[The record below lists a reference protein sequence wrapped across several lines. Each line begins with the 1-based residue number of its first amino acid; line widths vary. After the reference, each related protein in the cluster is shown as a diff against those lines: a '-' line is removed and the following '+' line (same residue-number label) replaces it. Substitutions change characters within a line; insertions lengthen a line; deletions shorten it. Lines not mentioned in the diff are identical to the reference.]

1 MPDFERA
8 RRDVEKRTLKA
19 WRASQGLQGQ
29 IEVQTWMDECPDVH
43 KGPTT
48 PSRPGATNEVT
59 SSALRAINQTGDSG
73 GPIATDPIKDDQT
86 QCPLLLA
93 GRPYYRLQ
101 LPTWSVALLQTW
113 MSRWRLTP
121 SAPSQCSLLK
131 LPALTAP
138 ALNAT
143 PRPSPGPL
151 VPGPVPVPRLNTRLA
166 LSTCTHTI
174 LTPPPTCFT
183 LEACQQSPELAG
195 LVPSTPSRRACDRLQ
210 PSLTLKLPG
219 FLGKQ
224 PVAEL

>member
-1 MPDFERA
+1 MSRCP
-8 RRDVEKRTLKA
+8 
-19 WRASQGLQGQ
+19 QGAN
-29 IEVQTWMDECPDVH
+29 C
-43 KGPTT
+43 

-59 SSALRAINQTGDSG
+59 SNALRAINQTGDSG

-151 VPGPVPVPRLNTRLA
+151 FPGQFQTQDSTPDSPCPHAHIPSSPPRQPASLWKLANNHQSSLVSSPRLHHAALA
-166 LSTCTHTI
+166 I
-174 LTPPPTCFT
+174 DF
-183 LEACQQSPELAG
+183 SPA
-195 LVPSTPSRRACDRLQ
+195 
-210 PSLTLKLPG
+210 
-219 FLGKQ
+219 
-224 PVAEL
+224 